1 MVNCSAEVRNFY
13 IESSL
18 GTFISESSSQSAPS
32 GTKASSADQISK
44 VKSKYGR
51 QRGRRRRRRKRSLK
65 GEQEEEVEVGEENP
79 LEVLFRR
86 HAGMDG
92 VSDSVISSS
101 NVVTY
106 NKSKSKATKVPGNTA
121 DKWRTKERG
130 KEEAKAHHR
139 DNNTNEATAANTS
152 SCNSRSSR
160 RSKCT
165 DNEAE
170 EEEEEESVVNRPTGK
185 VKGERKDPLRTRVKR
200 ESGRNGGGKAK
211 IGESANCRNKNVW
224 IENFVYSPTFSVR
237 WRFSPSD
244 LQTNETSAVISFR

>member
-1 MVNCSAEVRNFY
+1 MEVAEV
-13 IESSL
+13 E
-18 GTFISESSSQSAPS
+18 
-32 GTKASSADQISK
+32 
-44 VKSKYGR
+44 
-51 QRGRRRRRRKRSLK
+51 
-65 GEQEEEVEVGEENP
+65 EENP

-86 HAGMDG
+86 HADKDG
-92 VSDSVISSS
+92 VSDSVISSGK
-101 NVVTY
+101 VVTY

-121 DKWRTKERG
+121 DNWRTEERG
-130 KEEAKAHHR
+130 REEAKSHHR

-152 SCNSRSSR
+152 SCHSRSSR

-170 EEEEEESVVNRPTGK
+170 EEEEESVVNRPTGN
-185 VKGERKDPLRTRVKR
+185 VTGEHRDPLRTRVKR

-211 IGESANCRNKNVW
+211 NGESANCRNKNVW